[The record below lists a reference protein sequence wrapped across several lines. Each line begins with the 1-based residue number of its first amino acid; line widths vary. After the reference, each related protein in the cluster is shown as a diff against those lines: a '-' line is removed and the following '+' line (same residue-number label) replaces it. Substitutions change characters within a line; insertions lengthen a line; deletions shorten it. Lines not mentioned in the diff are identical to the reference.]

1 MTYPHLSTTPWA
13 GSSIGWQSCFLEHHL
28 KRSEMNSD
36 HSSAT
41 LNLLIKHSAS
51 FSCASCLDVISSGR
65 VQANDFKG
73 SKCLKNPH
81 ETVSSPSL
89 HSHPQS
95 TWGFCPVDKH
105 HKQTQTS
112 SKISMHKPWTS
123 ASTLIWPTGPYHCTP
138 PTSLLARNVLE
149 PRLFPLILLT
159 SFLHIS

>member
-13 GSSIGWQSCFLEHHL
+13 GSSIGWQSCFLEHHF

-51 FSCASCLDVISSGR
+51 FSCASCLDIISSGR

-89 HSHPQS
+89 HSPLDFVQ
-95 TWGFCPVDKH
+95 
-105 HKQTQTS
+105 
-112 SKISMHKPWTS
+112 WTS
-123 ASTLIWPTGPYHCTP
+123 TTNRPKP
-138 PTSLLARNVLE
+138 PQRLACTSLGLQ
-149 PRLFPLILLT
+149 PLP
-159 SFLHIS
+159 